1 MPRAPL
7 AARIAAGPMAVVW
20 SSLLSVTI
28 TLTFIACDS
37 DILHWFLLPLTLCG
51 CLIGVDM
58 IRWLSNQIDLYDV
71 TGLIALLGYHFFFV
85 APLLMVTLQ
94 YRMAY
99 LADQP
104 SDYRDWLG
112 AMAVLNLA
120 GLIVYKGATR
130 ICLALRL
137 NRSSKPAVWQI
148 ASGRFWVLWSLF
160 LTLSFAAQLW
170 IFISFGGIRGY
181 IASYSEWLSGRDM
194 FQGLALVFAVAESL
208 PVLLALGLAVYWR
221 RKKTNGWIV
230 AGSIVGLAALI
241 MLTSGLRG
249 SRSNVI
255 WGLFWVMGIVHFYV
269 RRLPR
274 ILGPIALCLL
284 YGFVSIYAAYKQQGG
299 QIFDRMVTAGDY
311 SAVSGKT
318 EGPATVLVGDF
329 SRCDVQAYLLS
340 KLIDTHSVHYAL
352 GGSYLG
358 AITMMIPKSLWPDRP
373 PTIAKWT
380 TDAEYGDGAYQA
392 HTLQSSRV
400 YGIAGEGM
408 LNFGPAGVLAA
419 YGALGI
425 LVALLQ
431 SRLLRLAP
439 EDIRWLAAPF
449 FINFLFLLLLND
461 SDNAV
466 FYLIKYGL
474 MPITLI
480 LLSFTRRKAGR
491 ISYGHAL

>member
-1 MPRAPL
+1 
-7 AARIAAGPMAVVW
+7 
-20 SSLLSVTI
+20 
-28 TLTFIACDS
+28 
-37 DILHWFLLPLTLCG
+37 
-51 CLIGVDM
+51 
-58 IRWLSNQIDLYDV
+58 
-71 TGLIALLGYHFFFV
+71 
-85 APLLMVTLQ
+85 
-94 YRMAY
+94 
-99 LADQP
+99 
-104 SDYRDWLG
+104 
-112 AMAVLNLA
+112 
-120 GLIVYKGATR
+120 
-130 ICLALRL
+130 
-137 NRSSKPAVWQI
+137 
-148 ASGRFWVLWSLF
+148 
-160 LTLSFAAQLW
+160 
-170 IFISFGGIRGY
+170 
-181 IASYSEWLSGRDM
+181 
-194 FQGLALVFAVAESL
+194 
-208 PVLLALGLAVYWR
+208 
-221 RKKTNGWIV
+221 
-230 AGSIVGLAALI
+230 

-299 QIFDRMVTAGDY
+299 QIFDQMVTAGDY

-340 KLIDTHSVHYAL
+340 KLINTHSVHYAL

-358 AITMMIPKSLWPDRP
+358 AIAMMIPKSLWPDRP

-380 TDAEYGDGAYQA
+380 TDAEYGDGACQA

-431 SRLLRLAP
+431 SSLLRLAP

-491 ISYGHAL
+491 ISYGHVL